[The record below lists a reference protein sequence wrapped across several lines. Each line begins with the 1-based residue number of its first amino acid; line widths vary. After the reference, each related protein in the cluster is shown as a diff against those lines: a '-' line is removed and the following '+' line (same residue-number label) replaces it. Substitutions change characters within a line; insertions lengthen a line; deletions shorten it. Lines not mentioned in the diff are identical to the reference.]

1 MRIVITTCAALLAL
15 GAISV
20 EAAPMP
26 PAKAGLPEVTFS
38 PPVELVNLS
47 HPRR

>member
-20 EAAPMP
+20 DAARCP
-26 PAKAGLPEVTFS
+26 
-38 PPVELVNLS
+38 
-47 HPRR
+47 PRRLAYRKLLSPLLSSW